1 MAIVFAVTKWRHY
14 LKGHKFTIRTDQKS
28 LKHLL
33 EQRAVS
39 VEQQKWTSKL
49 LGLNY
54 SIEYIPEKDNR
65 VADALSRLPAQE
77 EIMELQLTAPLTIDR
92 EELALQVAQD
102 EVLQQLI
109 RMVKEGA
116 PGTESYSVKDGVL
129 MKDNRLVI
137 LEKSPFIHTLMRQ
150 FHDSKVGGHE
160 GVLKT
165 FKRIAREVM
174 WKGMRQQNKYSTLS
188 PAGLLSPLPIPHQV
202 WTYINLDFVEGLP
215 FSKGFDVIL
224 VVSRNML
231 ISFP

>member
-1 MAIVFAVTKWRHY
+1 
-14 LKGHKFTIRTDQKS
+14 
-28 LKHLL
+28 
-33 EQRAVS
+33 
-39 VEQQKWTSKL
+39 
-49 LGLNY
+49 
-54 SIEYIPEKDNR
+54 
-65 VADALSRLPAQE
+65 
-77 EIMELQLTAPLTIDR
+77 
-92 EELALQVAQD
+92 
-102 EVLQQLI
+102 
-109 RMVKEGA
+109 MVKEGA